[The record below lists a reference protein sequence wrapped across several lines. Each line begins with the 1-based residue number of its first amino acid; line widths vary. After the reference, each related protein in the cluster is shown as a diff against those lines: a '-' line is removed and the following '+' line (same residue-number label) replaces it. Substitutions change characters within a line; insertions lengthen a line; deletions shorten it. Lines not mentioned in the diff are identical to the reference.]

1 MGRAARHINGTAI
14 LYADKITKSMRRAM
28 DETDRRRNIQLAHNK
43 ANNISPRGVQKA
55 VKSLIEVGEAVS
67 EDAPNKTRDWRR
79 MSETQ
84 LAGNCVAWKKKCT
97 PTPIIWSLKRPPKR
111 ATKFVLS
118 SVRYWVWMFRE
129 GLI

>member
-1 MGRAARHINGTAI
+1 
-14 LYADKITKSMRRAM
+14 MRRAM

-84 LAGNCVAWKKKCT
+84 LGRELRRLEKEMHG
-97 PTPIIWSLKRPPKR
+97 PRP
-111 ATKFVLS
+111 
-118 SVRYWVWMFRE
+118 
-129 GLI
+129 